1 MVLFG
6 VKEKFDMKR
15 VVAILLA
22 LVCMVSLIA
31 CGGGDVSEVGI
42 KEYTSEIYTQRE
54 IDAAIDEII
63 RYFKRNFDGCTLRE
77 ITYAGD
83 EKTLAHADWAERNNA
98 DDVIV
103 LISTFDV
110 DGSGGD
116 GSLNPNSTYTRWMW
130 ILVRDGIGGWKHVDH
145 GY

>member
-1 MVLFG
+1 
-6 VKEKFDMKR
+6 MKR
-15 VVAILLA
+15 IVSILLVI
-22 LVCMVSLIA
+22 VCMVSFLA

-42 KEYTSEIYTQRE
+42 KDFTSEIYTHKE
-54 IDAAIDEII
+54 IESAIDVIL
-63 RYFKRNFDGCTLRE
+63 RYFKKNFDGCTLRE

-83 EKTLAHADWAERNNA
+83 EKTLAHAEWAERHDA
-98 DDVIV
+98 DSVCV

-110 DGSGGD
+110 DESGGD

-130 ILVRDGIGGWKHVDH
+130 ILVRDGKGRWKHVDH

>member
-1 MVLFG
+1 
-6 VKEKFDMKR
+6 MKR
-15 VVAILLA
+15 IVAILLA
-22 LVCMVSLIA
+22 IACMISLLA

-42 KEYTSEIYTQRE
+42 KEFTSEIYTHKE
-54 IDAAIDEII
+54 IESAIDEILH
-63 RYFKRNFDGCTLRE
+63 YFKKNFDGCTLRE

-83 EKTLAHADWAERNNA
+83 EWAKREAEYAQRYEA

-110 DGSGGD
+110 DSSGGD
-116 GSLNPNSTYTRWMW
+116 GSLNPDSTYTRWQW
-130 ILVRDGIGGWKHVDH
+130 ILVRDGKGRWKHVDH

>member
-1 MVLFG
+1 
-6 VKEKFDMKR
+6 
-15 VVAILLA
+15 
-22 LVCMVSLIA
+22 MVSLLA
-31 CGGGDVSEVGI
+31 CGGDVSEVGI
-42 KEYTSEIYTQRE
+42 KDFTSEIYTHKE
-54 IDAAIDEII
+54 IESAIDVILL
-63 RYFKRNFDGCTLRE
+63 YFKKNFDGCTLRE

-83 EKTLAHADWAERNNA
+83 EWAKREAEYAQRYEA

-110 DGSGGD
+110 DSSGGD

-130 ILVRDGIGGWKHVDH
+130 ILVRNGKGRWKHVDH